1 MQKFQIGDRV
11 TLASMPNY
19 IFVVVQ
25 LKIDGSYVI
34 ESLEGSSSALTYDN
48 VSAEMLKSSLAIDAQ
63 S

>member
-34 ESLEGSSSALTYDN
+34 ESPEGNGSTLTYDN
-48 VSAEMLKSSLAIDAQ
+48 VSAEMLKSTLTTGTQ

>member
-19 IFVVVQ
+19 IFVVIQ

-48 VSAEMLKSSLAIDAQ
+48 VSAEMLKSFLVIDAQ

>member
-19 IFVVVQ
+19 IFVVIQ

>member
-11 TLASMPNY
+11 SLASMPNY

-34 ESLEGSSSALTYDN
+34 ESPEGNGSTLTYDN